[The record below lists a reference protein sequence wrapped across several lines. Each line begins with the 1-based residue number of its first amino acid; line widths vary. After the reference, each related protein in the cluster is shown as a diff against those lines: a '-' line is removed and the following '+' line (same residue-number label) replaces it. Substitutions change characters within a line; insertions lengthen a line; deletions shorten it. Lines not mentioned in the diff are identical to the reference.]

1 MKTRLPSRRRA
12 LRACLLLGAG
22 LAPLAL
28 IGAAFNVARAADL
41 PLREAGALKVA
52 VYNELAP
59 FSDKGQGIDA
69 DMGAALAA
77 KLGLRLTLLPF
88 NAGDDLGDGMSGD
101 LRNMVWKGHY
111 LGYGPADVML
121 HVPVDRMLMNANPQ
135 VTIFA
140 PYHVETVRLVRSARS
155 IPQFDGVDALA
166 GKRIGVEKVSIA
178 GMVMLG
184 EGGGRFREQVHIYP
198 SAIEALQA
206 LKAGGLDA
214 VLATRS
220 EIESVMR
227 GDPAF
232 PLQEVPF
239 ERLPRGGWAIGM
251 AVRKDNV
258 ELARRLQAALND
270 MAASGELR
278 TIFAKHGVQVV
289 KP

>member
-1 MKTRLPSRRRA
+1 MRKRLRYTLSA
-12 LRACLLLGAG
+12 LLLCV
-22 LAPLAL
+22 
-28 IGAAFNVARAADL
+28 AAAHPGVRAA
-41 PLREAGALKVA
+41 EAPAAPADTLKVA

-69 DMGAALAA
+69 DLAAALAR
-77 KLGLRLTLLPF
+77 KLGLKLSLLPF
-88 NAGDDLGDGMSGD
+88 NAGDDLNDD

-135 VTIFA
+135 VAIFA

-155 IPQFDGVDALA
+155 IPAFDGVDALT
-166 GKRIGVEKVSIA
+166 GKRIGVEKVSIS

-184 EGGGRFREQVHIYP
+184 EGNGRFRDQVHIYP
-198 SAIEALQA
+198 TAIEALQQ
-206 LKAGGLDA
+206 LKAGQLDA

-232 PLQEVPF
+232 PVQEVAF
-239 ERLPRGGWAIGM
+239 DRLPRAGWAIGM
-251 AVRKDNV
+251 AVKKDNTD
-258 ELARRLQAALND
+258 LARRLQAALND
-270 MAASGELR
+270 MAANGELKAV
-278 TIFAKHGVQVV
+278 FARHGVQVV

>member
-1 MKTRLPSRRRA
+1 MRNRLRYTLSA
-12 LRACLLLGAG
+12 LLLCV
-22 LAPLAL
+22 
-28 IGAAFNVARAADL
+28 AAAHPGGRAA
-41 PLREAGALKVA
+41 EASAAPADTLKVA

-69 DMGAALAA
+69 DLAAALAG
-77 KLGLRLTLLPF
+77 KLGMKLSLLPF
-88 NAGDDLGDGMSGD
+88 NAGDDLNDD

-140 PYHVETVRLVRSARS
+140 PYHVETVRLARSARS
-155 IPQFDGVDALA
+155 IPAFDGVDALA
-166 GKRIGVEKVSIA
+166 GKRIGVEKVSIS

-184 EGGGRFREQVHIYP
+184 EGNGRFRDQVHIYP
-198 SAIEALQA
+198 TAIEALQQ
-206 LKAGGLDA
+206 LKAGQLDA

-232 PLQEVPF
+232 PVQEVAF
-239 ERLPRGGWAIGM
+239 DRLPRAGWAIGM
-251 AVRKDNV
+251 AVKKDNTD
-258 ELARRLQAALND
+258 LARRLQAALNE
-270 MAASGELR
+270 MAASGELK
-278 TIFAKHGVQVV
+278 TVFAKHGVQVV